1 MYRSTFRCLL
11 HHKLKS
17 MIKRQTFIA
26 LTVNFESRINQLK
39 MQGVDTKRKISWILP
54 MLYAYTSI
62 VITIGDY

>member
-17 MIKRQTFIA
+17 MIERQTFIA

-39 MQGVDTKRKISWILP
+39 MQGVDTKRRNSWILP

-62 VITIGDY
+62 VISIGDY